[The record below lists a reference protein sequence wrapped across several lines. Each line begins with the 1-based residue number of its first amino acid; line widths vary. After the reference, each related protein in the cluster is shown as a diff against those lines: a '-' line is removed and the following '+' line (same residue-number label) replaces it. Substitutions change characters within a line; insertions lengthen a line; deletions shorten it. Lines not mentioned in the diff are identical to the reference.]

1 LVTRTVII
9 GAGVSGLVRAHVLAR
24 RGEEVLLLE
33 ASERPGGVI
42 RTEERDGFLLEWGP
56 NTVRPTADVWGLVEE
71 LGLVKEALVADPR
84 MPRYIDFGG
93 RLHPLPMNPL
103 ALLGS
108 RLLSAKG
115 KLRMLA
121 EPFLPRGSVKPESL
135 HAFFARRLGPEVAER
150 LVEPFVSG
158 IFAGD
163 AGQLDV
169 TQAFPALARFE
180 RERGSVLKGALAAR
194 REGKRV
200 PGMPRGRLSFRAGL
214 AALPRALAQA
224 LGERFRA
231 NAPVEEITPQ
241 GKRWRVRGAGDL
253 TADHVVVATPAAAA
267 ARLVKGFAS
276 EAAEALA
283 AIPYPPLAVLHLSW
297 PSDAFGRPLDGFGHL
312 VVPRPDRRIL
322 GAVWV
327 SGLFPDRAPDGN
339 ALLTV
344 YLGGT
349 RDPQAASLP
358 EEEMVSLS
366 AANLAEVLDVRGE
379 PRLVAAFRYPRSIP
393 QYDFGHAQRMKVLS
407 ETEERLPGL
416 RFLGNYRG
424 GISVGDVVR
433 SAVAELFRLR

>member
-1 LVTRTVII
+1 MTRTVII
-9 GAGVSGLVRAHVLAR
+9 GGGLSGLARAHVLTR
-24 RGEEVLLLE
+24 RGEDVLLLE
-33 ASERPGGVI
+33 ASERPGGVMW
-42 RTEERDGFLLEWGP
+42 TEGREGYLLEWGP
-56 NTVRPTADVWGLVEE
+56 STVRLTPEVWKLVEE
-71 LGLVKEALVADPR
+71 LGLAEEALLVDPR
-84 MPRYIDFGG
+84 IPRYVDFGG
-93 RLHPLPMNPL
+93 RLHPLPMSPP
-103 ALLGS
+103 ALLRS
-108 RLLSAKG
+108 KLLSTKG
-115 KLRMLA
+115 KLRLFA
-121 EPFLPRGSVKPESL
+121 EPFLARRSGNSESV

-194 REGKRV
+194 REEKRV

-231 NAPVEEITPQ
+231 KAPVEEITPQ
-241 GKRWRVRGAGDL
+241 GKRWRVRGAAGEVA
-253 TADHVVVATPAAAA
+253 ADHVVLATPAAAA

-312 VVPRPDRRIL
+312 VVPQTGRRIL
-322 GAVWV
+322 GAVWI
-327 SGLFPDRAPDGN
+327 SNLFPGRAPERRT
-339 ALLTV
+339 LLTV
-344 YLGGT
+344 FLGGT

-358 EEEMVSLS
+358 EVEMVSL
-366 AANLAEVLDVRGE
+366 AGADLAEVLDVREE

-407 ETEERLPGL
+407 DTEARWPGL
-416 RFLGNYRG
+416 TFLGNYRG
-424 GISVGDVVR
+424 GVSVGDVVR
-433 SAVAELFRLR
+433 SASG